1 MDLYKIRV
9 VVVVVVVVVVGLVM
23 NNGLPIIAYHPPASS
38 ESTLR
43 SVQWLWV
50 AFGWLRPNPIIDSGF
65 SGCFWIFPK

>member
-50 AFGWLRPNPIIDSGF
+50 AFGWLR
-65 SGCFWIFPK
+65 